1 MPIEIREL
9 VIKTE
14 ISTGSGN
21 QAKGIKEKEFALFKK
36 QMFEE
41 CKRLISDQAKK
52 NTFKR

>member
-14 ISTGSGN
+14 ISTGNGSS
-21 QAKGIKEKEFALFKK
+21 AKGVKEKELALFKK
-36 QMFEE
+36 QMLEE
-41 CKRLISDQAKK
+41 CKRLIADQAKK